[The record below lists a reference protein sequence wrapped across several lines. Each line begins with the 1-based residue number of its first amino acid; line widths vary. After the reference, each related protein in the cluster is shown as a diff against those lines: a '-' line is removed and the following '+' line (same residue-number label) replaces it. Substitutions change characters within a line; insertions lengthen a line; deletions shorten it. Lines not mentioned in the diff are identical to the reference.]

1 MREYRL
7 RSYAIPLP
15 GGYSYVQPEPKG
27 RKFPAQPMPEAQA
40 QTVWDYRK
48 GNGLPRAS
56 YAECLVDVDRYQC
69 IRLGNNPMF
78 CIPVNQDAVNQVAVA
93 SNAPGLQP
101 CATCGAKVS

>member
-27 RKFPAQPMPEAQA
+27 RKFPSQPIPEAQA
-40 QTVWDYRK
+40 RTVLDYRR
-48 GNGLPRAS
+48 GNGLPRS
-56 YAECLVDVDRYQC
+56 TYEECLIDVDRYQAV
-69 IRLGNNPMF
+69 RLGNNPMY
-78 CIPVNQDAVNQVAVA
+78 CIPVNPDAPKGVAVA

-101 CATCGAKVS
+101 CAGCGAKVS